1 MTNKNVTKRALL
13 TSVLA
18 IVVCITML
26 IGSTFAWFTDT
37 ASTAVNKIVS
47 GTLDIEVYYG
57 NNAEGGEGT
66 VWTKLEDNT
75 PPLSFLRKQE
85 DGSLAQDKDILWE
98 PNGTYCLPALKIVNN
113 GNLALKYKVI
123 ITGIKGDSE
132 LNNVID
138 WTMVLD
144 GADFVMGS
152 EHSLAAKVGD
162 VVDAD
167 ILTVKGHMWATA
179 DNYYQNKSIE
189 GISIKVLATQD
200 AVESD
205 SFGNDYDKTAD
216 GTPQFDTWY
225 DHVAATVAVD
235 PAVENVI
242 KDREVDPTVTA
253 TVPAESTNA
262 TKLTLI
268 KSKTTAPSTITVD
281 AGAQAVSADV
291 KLVDQDGNKVTAA
304 DGKFFT
310 VTMQLDSYLTVKAFY
325 HNDVAL
331 KKAKRAAAVS
341 SANDQYYYNAATGV
355 VTFTT
360 DDFSPFT
367 AIFAFSGGNGKAAHP
382 YLIATGEQAYQMC
395 DAEGYFKLV
404 NDVVVP
410 DEIYLSGKKVVLD
423 LNGHSV
429 KLEYAD
435 GVKPN
440 NGSVLYTAGKNSS
453 LTINDSSEAQT
464 GAVIGSD
471 KTYAGKVTS
480 AIRINYKGNLTIN
493 GGHFYGMS
501 EGTSCI
507 HTTGTD
513 ATVIINGGVFET
525 ASPYNGTYYVL
536 NHEDGSKN
544 SWRTTR
550 SKMIVNGGKF
560 KEYNPGVTE
569 VDPVNAYTGK
579 IVLGSGCT
587 TTSEVIDGVTWY
599 TVSK

>member
-66 VWTKLEDNT
+66 VWTKLVDNT

-85 DGSLAQDKDILWE
+85 DGSLAQDAGMLWE

-123 ITGIKGDSE
+123 ITGIRGDSE

-144 GADFVMGS
+144 GSDFVMGS

-167 ILTVKGHMWATA
+167 LLTVKGHMWATA

-253 TVPAESTNA
+253 TVPAESTTA

-310 VTMQLDSYLTVKAFY
+310 VTMQLDRYLTVKAFY

-331 KKAKRAAAVS
+331 TKAKRAAAVS

-367 AIFAFSGGNGKAAHP
+367 AIVAFDGGNGTTAHP
-382 YLIATGEQAYQMC
+382 YIISTAEQAMAMGTTSSY
-395 DAEGYFKLV
+395 YKLV
-404 NDVVVP
+404 NDVVVTG
-410 DEIYLSGKKVVLD
+410 ETVFTKKCTVD

-429 KLEYAD
+429 TLEYPEGYTPGYWN
-435 GVKPN
+435 GVFTVRGN
-440 NGSVLYTAGKNSS
+440 DSS
-453 LTINDSSEAQT
+453 LTINDSSAEQT
-464 GAVIGSD
+464 GAIYGTDTPYD
-471 KTYAGKVTS
+471 KKVTS
-480 AIRINYKGNLTIN
+480 VIYAARNAKVIIN
-493 GGHFYGMS
+493 GGHFYS
-501 EGTSCI
+501 RNDSACVYAY
-507 HTTGTD
+507 TGR
-513 ATVIINGGVFET
+513 ASSFSSTVTINGGVFEVKT
-525 ASPYNGTYYVL
+525 PSNGTYFVL
-536 NHEDGSKN
+536 NHEDGM
-544 SWRTTR
+544 TTGC
-550 SKMIVNGGKF
+550 KMTVNGGKF

>member
-13 TSVLA
+13 TSVLT
-18 IVVCITML
+18 IVVCFTML

-47 GTLDIEVYYG
+47 GTLDIDVYYG
-57 NNAEGGEGT
+57 DNAEGGEGT

-85 DGSLAQDKDILWE
+85 DGSLAQDAGMLWE

-179 DNYYQNKSIE
+179 DNHYQNKSIE
-189 GISIKVLATQD
+189 GINIQVLATQD

-225 DHVAATVAVD
+225 DHIAATVAVD

-253 TVPAESTNA
+253 TVPAESTTA

-268 KSKTTAPSTITVD
+268 KTKTTAPSTITVD

-291 KLVDQDGNKVTAA
+291 KLVDQNGNKVTAA

-310 VTMQLDSYLTVKAFY
+310 VTMQLDRYLTVKAFY
-325 HNDVAL
+325 HHDVAL
-331 KKAKRAAAVS
+331 TKARSAAAVS
-341 SANDQYYYNAATGV
+341 NANDQYYYNTNTGV

-367 AIFAFSGGNGKAAHP
+367 AIVAFDGGNGTAAHP
-382 YLIATGEQAYQMC
+382 YIISTAEQAMAMGTTSSY
-395 DAEGYFKLV
+395 YKLV
-404 NDVVVP
+404 NDVVVTG
-410 DEIYLSGKKVVLD
+410 ETVFNKKCTVD

-429 KLEYAD
+429 TLEYPEGSAPRFSQN
-435 GVKPN
+435 GVFTVR
-440 NGSVLYTAGKNSS
+440 GSGSS
-453 LTINDSSEAQT
+453 LTINDSSAEQT
-464 GAVIGSD
+464 GAIYGTDTPYD
-471 KTYAGKVTS
+471 KKVTS
-480 AIRINYKGNLTIN
+480 VIYAARNAKVIIN
-493 GGHFYGMS
+493 GGHFYS
-501 EGTSCI
+501 RNDSACI
-507 HTTGTD
+507 YTNTAYNANSAAFVT
-513 ATVIINGGVFET
+513 INGGIFEVKT
-525 ASPYNGTYYVL
+525 PSNGKYYVL
-536 NHEDGSKN
+536 NHEDRNTPSC
-544 SWRTTR
+544 
-550 SKMIVNGGKF
+550 KMTVNGGKF

-587 TTSEVIDGVTWY
+587 TTSEVIDGATWY